1 MRYHLT
7 SVGMAISNKTTSKF
21 WRGCREKGT
30 LILCWWECKLVQPLW
45 ETVWRFLKK
54 LKIELPR
61 DPVIPLLG
69 VYPKNRKTLIRKDI
83 CTPLFVAALLVTE
96 EIWKQPESIHRLMDK
111 DVVSICNGILPYFA
125 IYNAHFF
132 A

>member
-7 SVGMAISNKTTSKF
+7 SVGMAISNKTTNKF

-54 LKIELPR
+54 LRIELPYASA
-61 DPVIPLLG
+61 IPLLG
-69 VYPKNRKTLIRKDI
+69 IYSKILKTCICEGI
-83 CTPLFVAALLVTE
+83 CTCRL
-96 EIWKQPESIHRLMDK
+96 ICSI
-111 DVVSICNGILPYFA
+111 
-125 IYNAHFF
+125 IYGGQDMETT
-132 A
+132 